1 MSHGDVLSLDDSIRC
16 IDFFLRKLVSGKVF
30 ERKTEHDRGIGLSS
44 NCMSIEI
51 WTVIHIQKYI
61 NNS

>member
-30 ERKTEHDRGIGLSS
+30 ERKTEQDRGIGLSS

-51 WTVIHIQKYI
+51 
-61 NNS
+61 